1 MKGIS
6 MADNS
11 PAIADPASLGL
22 AGFGMTTFVLSV
34 FNAGILHL
42 TLEGVVLPLTIF
54 YGGIAQLLAGMWEFK
69 RGNVFGTVAFTS
81 YGAFWLSFWW
91 YVHSVAGGLPA
102 AEAYKATGLFLL
114 AWTIFTAIMTIAAF
128 GLNGVIRTLFVVLLI
143 TFILL
148 VIGVYAT
155 GTGTSLDIWTK
166 IGGWAGIVTALIAWY
181 GVAGGVVNS
190 VYGREAIPMFAKK
203 SQP

>member
-1 MKGIS
+1 

-34 FNAGILHL
+34 FNAGILDGK
-42 TLEGVVLPLTIF
+42 LESVVFPLTIF

-81 YGAFWLSFWW
+81 YGAFWLSFYW
-91 YVHSVAGGLPA
+91 YVHAVAGGLPA
-102 AEAYKATGLFLL
+102 AEAYKATGLFLI

-128 GLNGVIRTLFVVLLI
+128 GLNGVIKALFVLLLI

-148 VIGVYAT
+148 TVGVFAT
-155 GTGTSLDIWTK
+155 GTGAAADIWTK
-166 IGGWAGIVTALIAWY
+166 IGGWAGILTALIAWY
-181 GVAGGVVNS
+181 GVMGGVVNATF
-190 VYGREAIPMFAKK
+190 GREAIPMFAKK
-203 SQP
+203 A

>member
-1 MKGIS
+1 

-34 FNAGILHL
+34 FNAGILHT

-81 YGAFWLSFWW
+81 YGAFWLSFYW
-91 YVHSVAGGLPA
+91 YVHSIAGGLPA

-114 AWTIFTAIMTIAAF
+114 AWTIFTAIMTIASYA
-128 GLNGVIRTLFVVLLI
+128 LTGVIKTLFTVLLI

-148 VIGVYAT
+148 TIGVYAT

-181 GVAGGVVNS
+181 GVLGGVTNAA
-190 VYGREAIPMFAKK
+190 YGKEVIPMFTKK
-203 SQP
+203 A

>member
-1 MKGIS
+1 

-34 FNAGILHL
+34 FNAGILDVK
-42 TLEGVVLPLTIF
+42 LESVVFPLTIF

-81 YGAFWLSFWW
+81 YGAFWLSFYW
-91 YVHSVAGGLPA
+91 YVHAVAGGLPA
-102 AEAYKATGLFLL
+102 AQAYKATGLFLL
-114 AWTIFTAIMTIAAF
+114 AWTIFTAIMTIASF
-128 GLNGVIRTLFVVLLI
+128 GLNGVIKTLFVILLI

-148 VIGVYAT
+148 TVGVFAT

-166 IGGWAGIVTALIAWY
+166 IGGWAGIITALVAWY
-181 GVAGGVVNS
+181 GVMGGVVNS
-190 VYGREAIPMFAKK
+190 ACGREAIPMFAKRK
-203 SQP
+203 S